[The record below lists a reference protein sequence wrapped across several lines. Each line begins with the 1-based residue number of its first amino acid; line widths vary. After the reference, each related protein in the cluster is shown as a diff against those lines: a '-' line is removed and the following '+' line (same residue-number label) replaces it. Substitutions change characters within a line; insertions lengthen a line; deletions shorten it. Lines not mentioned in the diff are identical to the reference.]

1 MNTHLNIYMYY
12 MSVCV
17 SVCTSQ
23 KDSFMSAQSTS
34 GMWYFVVL
42 WDVRLL
48 SLISYFFFLECL
60 TE

>member
-1 MNTHLNIYMYY
+1 